1 MQKKL
6 CGAISAALL
15 AFALAV
21 LQGCAGIVAKDEAPA
36 RQEVVV
42 VDDLGR
48 EVRLRLPLQRV
59 VVANSHNTELIRSIG
74 GALDKVVG
82 VDAGIYHDRAAY
94 GDRFKEENLIGQNQR
109 ALNYERIIELRP
121 DALLISG
128 NGYWQEAERKLRDFG
143 IPVVVFNAYY
153 SGKFQQNCALVGRLF
168 GEEAQAAEFAA
179 YFQGHLDYIDR
190 QLRDKPKKTL
200 YVEYRNQ
207 NTTVAPGAP
216 YDKMVQYSGAK
227 NIFDDAKSPYID
239 GEAVI
244 RRNPQYIVKIS
255 EKNARGQYTPP
266 TAAEFQA
273 RKRRIVERPGW
284 DGIDAVKN
292 DRILL
297 LSHYAFDGASE
308 LVGTMYIAK
317 FLYPEYLPDLHP
329 EEIFKVWVTK
339 YQRLEYLPGHT
350 YPALSPED

>member
-1 MQKKL
+1 MQKRM
-6 CGAISAALL
+6 CGVVCVMLVALAAL
-15 AFALAV
+15 
-21 LQGCAGIVAKDEAPA
+21 LQGCAGPA
-36 RQEVVV
+36 QRETGTERRVEVVT
-42 VDDLGR
+42 DDLGR
-48 EVRLRLPLQRV
+48 KVELRLPLQRV
-59 VVANSHNTELIRSIG
+59 VVANSHNTELINSIG
-74 GALDKVVG
+74 NAIDKVVG

-94 GDRFKEENLIGQNQR
+94 GDRFREENLIGQNQR
-109 ALNYERIIELRP
+109 ALNYERIVELQP

-128 NGYWQEAERKLRDFG
+128 NGYWQEAEQKLEAFG
-143 IPVVVFNAYY
+143 IKVLVFNAYY
-153 SGKFQQNCALVGRLF
+153 TGKFQQNCSLVGRLF
-168 GEEAQAAEFAA
+168 GEEAEAAAFAT
-179 YFQGHLDYIDR
+179 YFQEKLDYIET
-190 QLRDKPKKTL
+190 QLRGKPKKTL

-266 TAAEFQA
+266 TVEEFQA

-297 LSHYAFDGASE
+297 LSHYAFGGASE
-308 LVGTMYIAK
+308 LIGAMYIAK
-317 FLYPEYLPDLHP
+317 FLYPEYLPDLYP
-329 EEIFKVWVTK
+329 EEIFKTWVTK
-339 YQRLEYLPGHT
+339 YQHLDYPPGHT
-350 YPALSPED
+350 YPAMSLEK